1 MGITERKEREKAEM
15 RRRIVDAAID
25 MFVAE
30 GYEKV
35 SIRNIAD
42 KIEYSPATI
51 YLYYKDK
58 DELLYDV
65 QAEAFGKLAA
75 YFRAKIT
82 AADPLE
88 RVEQLA
94 LAYFDFSQE
103 YQELY
108 DLMFIIKAPMNSV
121 EEDEEWKNG
130 LEAFSYLRDIMTE
143 CVEKKLV
150 RFSDPMTATLSM
162 WAFTHGFISLNLR
175 CRIKIAQ
182 LDVIALPAF
191 VRSCVQH
198 YVETIKA

>member
-15 RRRIVDAAID
+15 RRRIVDAAIE

-65 QAEAFGKLAA
+65 QSEAFHKLAA
-75 YFRAKIT
+75 WFRERIIAVN
-82 AADPLE
+82 PLE
-88 RVEQLA
+88 RLEQLMM
-94 LAYFDFSQE
+94 AYVSFAQAHP
-103 YQELY
+103 ELY

-121 EEDEEWKNG
+121 EDEEWDNG
-130 LEAFSYLRDIMTE
+130 LEAFNYLTGTAKA
-143 CVEKKLV
+143 CVDQKLI
-150 RFSDPMTATLSM
+150 RFDDPMVAGLSI
-162 WAFTHGFISLNLR
+162 WAFVHGFVSLNLR
-175 CRIKIAQ
+175 CRIKISELPDEVLEQ
-182 LDVIALPAF
+182 LIVNAAKIYISQITA
-191 VRSCVQH
+191 
-198 YVETIKA
+198 